1 MLHEKSTKTRQW
13 ESCFWRG
20 FADMQ
25 GKWRGKNMRYFINTI
40 FLSWTSLDS
49 LHISRISFFHS
60 RDICIIAQISKRIKL
75 FLGLLNQISFNS
87 TYSYHLLISS
97 IAYILHPILKLLS
110 NCKPKRWK
118 ACLRSWLVKSQ
129 NAQLTQVKEPACFR
143 HLLPL

>member
-1 MLHEKSTKTRQW
+1 MRKLLLTRICWQARKVTGQKY
-13 ESCFWRG
+13 EVFH
-20 FADMQ
+20 Q
-25 GKWRGKNMRYFINTI
+25 YY
-40 FLSWTSLDS
+40 FLSWSSLDS

-75 FLGLLNQISFNS
+75 FLGLNQISFNS

-97 IAYILHPILKLLS
+97 IAYILRPILKLLS